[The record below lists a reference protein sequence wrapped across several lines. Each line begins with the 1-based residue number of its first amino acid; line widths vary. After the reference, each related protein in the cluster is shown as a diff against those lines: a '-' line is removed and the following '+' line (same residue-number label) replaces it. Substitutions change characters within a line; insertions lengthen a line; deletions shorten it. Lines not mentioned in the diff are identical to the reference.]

1 MDICACITLEQYPA
15 RSLVFEQDD
24 TRCDKAYIVLEGTV
38 QVYQRQSSDVF
49 EKAEDEQKITP
60 VVQNASKEDLRSEEA
75 SHNNPRLHPDNV
87 QAP

>member
-49 EKAEDEQKITP
+49 EKAEDE
-60 VVQNASKEDLRSEEA
+60 
-75 SHNNPRLHPDNV
+75 
-87 QAP
+87 